1 MSRRFDEFLKLV
13 ENLTPEAQEAIEA
26 YAAAYM
32 SGDSDRIS
40 AAFEYLGRVLGGI
53 MSVSELAGRIR
64 TLHEARIRGFRPE
77 TLVKVDVSNA
87 KSKTLPPV
95 VFEEAIQDLYEREPY
110 AREAGIVPKS
120 ISDVWAS
127 HGFALAK
134 SSSMEITKQVQQVL
148 GQIFRHHEYNTPR
161 LGRDVIQRVVG
172 NMQGWTNAYAENI
185 MRTTGATVY
194 TAGRF
199 MQVSDPAVKK
209 VIPAFRFSAVR
220 DADVR
225 ENHAAA
231 HGMVAG
237 VDDPIWDLFA
247 PPLGFNCRC
256 DLVMI
261 DRYELQKMG
270 LLDKHGNVTRWTPVT
285 FGQAHADPG
294 FSPGGRRRSY
304 AT

>member
-1 MSRRFDEFLKLV
+1 MSRRFDDFLKLV
-13 ENLTPEAQEAIEA
+13 DRLTPSAQDAVEA
-26 YAAAYM
+26 YIAAYL

-40 AAFEYLGRVLGGI
+40 AALDYLGRVLGGV

-64 TLHEARIRGFRPE
+64 TLHEARLRGFRPE
-77 TLVKVDVSNA
+77 TLVKVDVTNERA
-87 KSKTLPPV
+87 KTLPPV

-110 AREAGIVPKS
+110 AREAGLVPRS
-120 ISDVWAS
+120 IQDVWAS

-134 SSSMEITKQVQQVL
+134 SSSQEITKQVQQVL
-148 GQIFRHHEYNTPR
+148 GQIYRHSELNTPQF
-161 LGRDVIQRVVG
+161 GREVIQQVVG
-172 NMQGWTNAYAENI
+172 RMQGWSNAYAENI

-199 MQVSDPAVKK
+199 TQVSDPAVKH

-225 ENHAAA
+225 DNHAAA
-231 HGMVAG
+231 HGLVAG
-237 VDDPIWDLFA
+237 VDDPIWDRFS

-256 DLVMI
+256 DLVMV
-261 DRYELQKMG
+261 DRYELQKQG
-270 LLDKHGNVTRWTPVT
+270 LLDKTGNVVRWTPAS
-285 FGQAHADPG
+285 FAHAHADPG

>member
-1 MSRRFDEFLKLV
+1 MSRRFDDFLKLV
-13 ENLTPEAQEAIEA
+13 DRLTPAAQEAVEA

-32 SGDSDRIS
+32 SGNTDAQ
-40 AAFEYLGRVLGGI
+40 AAALDYLARVLGGI

-64 TLHEARIRGFRPE
+64 TLHEARIRGWRPD
-77 TLVKVDVSNA
+77 TLVKIDVSNA
-87 KSKTLPPV
+87 KTQTLPPV

-110 AREAGIVPKS
+110 AREAGLVPRS
-120 ISDVWAS
+120 IQDVWAS

-134 SSSMEITKQVQQVL
+134 SSSLEITKKTQEVL
-148 GQIFRHHEYNTPR
+148 GMIYRHSEFNTPR
-161 LGRDVIQRVVG
+161 LGREIIHEVVG
-172 NMQGWTNAYAENI
+172 RMEGWSRAYAENI
-185 MRTTGATVY
+185 FRTTGATVY

-199 MQVSDPAVKK
+199 QQVSDPAVKK

-225 ENHAAA
+225 DNHAAA
-231 HGMVAG
+231 HGLVAG
-237 VDDPIWDLFA
+237 VDDPIWDRFA

-256 DLVMI
+256 DLVMV
-261 DRYELQKMG
+261 DRYDLEKLG
-270 LLDKHGNVTRWTPVT
+270 LLDKHGNVTRWTPAS
-285 FGQAHADPG
+285 FAYAHADPG

>member
-1 MSRRFDEFLKLV
+1 MSRRFDEFLKLIDR
-13 ENLTPEAQEAIEA
+13 LTPAAQDAIEA
-26 YAAAYM
+26 YAEAYM

-40 AAFEYLGRVLGGI
+40 AAYDYLSRVLGGV

-64 TLHEARIRGFRPE
+64 TLHEARLRGFKPE
-77 TLVKVDVSNA
+77 SLIRVNVQSSRNQ
-87 KSKTLPPV
+87 TLPPV

-110 AREAGIVPKS
+110 AREAGIVPRS
-120 ISDVWAS
+120 IQDVWAK

-134 SSSMEITKQVQQVL
+134 SSSMEITKKVQQVL
-148 GQIFRHHEYNTPR
+148 GQIYRHSELNTPQF
-161 LGRDVIQRVVG
+161 GRDVIQSVVG
-172 NMQGWTNAYAENI
+172 RMEGWSNAYAENI

-209 VIPAFRFSAVR
+209 VIPGFRFSAVR
-220 DADVR
+220 DSDVR

-231 HGMVAG
+231 HGLVAS
-237 VDDPIWDLFA
+237 VDDPIWDRFA

-256 DLVMI
+256 DLVMV
-261 DRYELQKMG
+261 DRYELEKLG
-270 LLDKHGNVTRWTPVT
+270 LLDKHGNVTRWTPAS
-285 FGQAHADPG
+285 FALAHPDPG